1 MDIRPLVNSDIP
13 AVTALFQMLARAYIV
28 HESPAEGAANFLAE
42 NNEMGIR
49 GFIARGHAYHVALV
63 DGVVVGFVAVRDNSH
78 LFHLFVADSHQ
89 RRGIARRL
97 WHVAHADA
105 IARGGDGAF
114 TVNASNY
121 AVPVY
126 ESFGFV
132 RVGPTQFAKGLY
144 YNPMRLAVDEHDV

>member
-1 MDIRPLVNSDIP
+1 MDIRPLVIPDIP
-13 AVTALFQMLARAYIV
+13 AVTALFQMLVRDYIV
-28 HESPAEGAANFLAE
+28 HESPPEGAANFLAE

-78 LFHLFVADSHQ
+78 LFHLFVARDVQ
-89 RRGIARRL
+89 RQGIARQL
-97 WHVAHADA
+97 WQAAHVDA
-105 IARGGDGAF
+105 IARGGDGTF
-114 TVNASNY
+114 TVNSSNY

-132 RVGPTQFAKGLY
+132 RVGPTQCAKGLY
-144 YNPMRLAVDEHDV
+144 YNPMRLAVDEHDS